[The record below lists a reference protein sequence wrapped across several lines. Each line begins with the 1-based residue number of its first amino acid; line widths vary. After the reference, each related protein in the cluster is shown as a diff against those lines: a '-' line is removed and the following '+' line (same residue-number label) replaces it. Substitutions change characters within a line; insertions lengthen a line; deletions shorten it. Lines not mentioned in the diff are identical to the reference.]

1 MNNEIVVIENNQY
14 ILNTEFASALAE
26 LERRAKAIKK
36 QQDSIKEQIKK
47 EMEDK
52 NILSLKDEVNGISI
66 TYTPEQTNLEKFDSK
81 KLRED
86 MPDIYDSYVTLDGK
100 KSSFITIRVK

>member
-14 ILNTEFASALAE
+14 ILNNEFASSIAE
-26 LERRAKAIKK
+26 LERAAKEIKK

-47 EMEDK
+47 TMEEK
-52 NILSLKDEVNGISI
+52 NILSLKDEINGISI

-81 KLRED
+81 KFKEEN
-86 MPDIYDSYVTLDGK
+86 PDLYDSYVTLDGK
-100 KSSFITIRVK
+100 KSSFITIRIK